1 MSNAITEYI
10 LEYELYE
17 NLNNYEKYVINKFL
31 MSNLPY
37 YEQPIN
43 NNEIIINK
51 LINAILEYSVNIEI
65 SKSEKNYLNTLL
77 KKLDEKL
84 ND

>member
-1 MSNAITEYI
+1 
-10 LEYELYE
+10 
-17 NLNNYEKYVINKFL
+17 

-43 NNEIIINK
+43 TDEIIINK